1 MTLHDIQSSLDE
13 LKERH
18 PGITEEMV
26 GVLLA
31 AGGWEKKSI
40 EEAELLFRSQ
50 QSNSALPHHD
60 ETFLPPLEEKRIE
73 APEIPSTAP
82 ESLIPVSR
90 AEEVEKSSIP
100 DNLPL
105 RPFET
110 SPHVWPFSKYKDVF
124 HADAV
129 SNEPVASLEVP
140 VPQAVGEVKTE
151 VHIPAPEAQVDVMEV
166 LREAQ
171 APSVVEAEASS
182 HAPEIV
188 IEKAPL
194 TKKDEVM
201 IAFGAALLLSAILLI
216 LYMFNN
222 ERL

>member
-13 LKERH
+13 LRARH

-40 EEAELLFRSQ
+40 EEAQLLFRSQ
-50 QSNSALPHHD
+50 APVPALPHED
-60 ETFLPPLEEKRIE
+60 DALLPPPEEKLIE
-73 APEIPSTAP
+73 QPLPNGIREP
-82 ESLIPVSR
+82 ESLV
-90 AEEVEKSSIP
+90 AAGDAADTAHGHIP

-124 HADAV
+124 HADAKGEEREEV
-129 SNEPVASLEVP
+129 AAPAKAEEVGASMALAPEPD
-140 VPQAVGEVKTE
+140 
-151 VHIPAPEAQVDVMEV
+151 IPAP
-166 LREAQ
+166 REESAPVAVQ
-171 APSVVEAEASS
+171 AELVPSMTD
-182 HAPEIV
+182 IRL
-188 IEKAPL
+188 EKAPL
-194 TKKDEVM
+194 TRKDEVM
-201 IAFGAALLLSAILLI
+201 IAFGAALLLAAVMLV

-222 ERL
+222 GRL